1 MKKKHSVEQDF
12 NLAEN
17 RPLAGETRTFPL
29 GQVLFFSP
37 MPSPTARI
45 APGSWGESNQ
55 VVAINDTYMDIG
67 QGNQGTAEQV
77 QFVMS
82 IVMGGFVFFL
92 CVFIFMVHIGMSVN
106 SDRTFFQESFRI
118 YQEVG
123 WIVLLGIL
131 LFACIG
137 WFAVFKSMWLKAKTR
152 PIRFHRQRREVCYY
166 PDGHKTPV
174 IAKWEDVVSWV
185 SMHKGYTGG
194 AVVTNATFGIAF
206 PTEDGKEYWM
216 LRRPVALVNEGQRL
230 WEIIRCYMDEASEYW
245 AEPAVQETRQTFD
258 DARRQLHNN
267 FKHGPKNKFFME
279 LLDPSTSYAGM
290 IGYYVYHILSFWK
303 LPYWV
308 AELDSKISMAKFPKE
323 IETWSASL
331 PQEQWVKPTEELLA
345 HKAALNKHYQSGGE
359 FTNFRQITA

>member
-1 MKKKHSVEQDF
+1 MKKKQSVEQDF
-12 NLAEN
+12 NLVEH

-29 GQVLFFSP
+29 GQALFFSP
-37 MPSPTARI
+37 KPSPTAKI

-55 VVAINDTYMDIG
+55 VVEINDTYMDIG

-82 IVMGGFVFFL
+82 LINGGG
-92 CVFIFMVHIGMSVN
+92 IIM
-106 SDRTFFQESFRI
+106 
-118 YQEVG
+118 
-123 WIVLLGIL
+123 LGIL
-131 LFACIG
+131 IFIAALGVSEERSFWMTLKLGYQEIGWIFLLTYFLAGGAG
-137 WFAVFKSMWLKAKTR
+137 WFAVVKSMWLKSKTR

-174 IAKWEDVVSWV
+174 IAKWEEVVSWV

-230 WEIIRCYMDEASEYW
+230 WEIIRCYMDEPEEYW
-245 AEPAVQETRQTFD
+245 AVPAAEESRKTFD
-258 DARRQLHNN
+258 EARRQLHIN
-267 FKHGPKNKFFME
+267 FKHGPKNIFFME

-323 IETWSASL
+323 IEAWSSSL
-331 PQEQWVKPTEELLA
+331 PEEQWAQPSAELLA
-345 HKAALNKHYQSGGE
+345 HKAALRAHYEAGGD
-359 FTNFRQITA
+359 FTNFREVPA

>member
-1 MKKKHSVEQDF
+1 MKKKQSVEQDF
-12 NLAEN
+12 NLAQN

-29 GQVLFFSP
+29 GQALFFSP

-55 VVAINDTYMDIG
+55 VVEINDTYMDIG

-82 IVMGGFVFFL
+82 LINGGG
-92 CVFIFMVHIGMSVN
+92 IIM
-106 SDRTFFQESFRI
+106 
-118 YQEVG
+118 
-123 WIVLLGIL
+123 LGIL
-131 LFACIG
+131 LLIAAVGVSEESSFWDEFIYTYQEAGGVFVFSYFLAGGAG
-137 WFAVFKSMWLKAKTR
+137 WFAVVKSMWLKAKTR

>member
-1 MKKKHSVEQDF
+1 MKKKQSVEQDF

-29 GQVLFFSP
+29 GQALFFSP
-37 MPSPTARI
+37 KPSPTAKI

-55 VVAINDTYMDIG
+55 VVEINDTYMDIG
-67 QGNQGTAEQV
+67 QGNQGTAGQV
-77 QFVMS
+77 QLVMS
-82 IVMGGFVFFL
+82 LISGGGIFVF
-92 CVFIFMVHIGMSVN
+92 CTYIFMAYLGTTSG
-106 SDRTFFQESFRI
+106 RPFFGGLVYLYYNEA
-118 YQEVG
+118 G
-123 WIVLLGIL
+123 WVALLGL
-131 LFACIG
+131 LFFACVG
-137 WFAVFKSMWLKAKTR
+137 WFAVVKSMWLKAKTR

-185 SMHKGYTGG
+185 SMHKGFTGG
-194 AVVTNATFGIAF
+194 AVVSNATFGIAF
-206 PTEDGKEYWM
+206 PTDDGQEYWM

-230 WEIIRCYMDEASEYW
+230 WEIIRCYMDEAPEYW
-245 AEPAVQETRQTFD
+245 AVPAAEESRKTFD
-258 DARRQLHNN
+258 EARRQLHNN

-279 LLDPSTSYAGM
+279 LLDPSTSYTGM

-323 IETWSASL
+323 IEAWSVSL

-359 FTNFRQITA
+359 FTNFRQIAA